1 MTRMQNI
8 AYQIRRPETPY
19 IILIII
25 LIALFFASGRK
36 PLDSGHHDLAL
47 SHPAK
52 HTSVNAAPQP
62 EESAVTTSENRQTIP
77 PLVPHSNRFAR
88 ALRPV
93 SPATEPPIPGAS
105 FRVETEPLR
114 KIHWKEMHASP
125 QKETP
130 LQKDSEN
137 IHPAAGTFEPLPM

>member
-1 MTRMQNI
+1 MQNI
-8 AYQIRRPETPY
+8 AHQIRRAETPY

-25 LIALFFASGRK
+25 LIALFFTSGRK

-62 EESAVTTSENRQTIP
+62 EESAVTTSENQQNIP
-77 PLVPHSNRFAR
+77 SLVPHSNRFAR

-93 SPATEPPIPGAS
+93 SPVTESPIPSAS
-105 FRVETEPLR
+105 FRVKTEPLR

-125 QKETP
+125 QKEMP
-130 LQKDSEN
+130 DKKDSES
-137 IHPAAGTFEPLPM
+137 IPPAAGNSEPLPM